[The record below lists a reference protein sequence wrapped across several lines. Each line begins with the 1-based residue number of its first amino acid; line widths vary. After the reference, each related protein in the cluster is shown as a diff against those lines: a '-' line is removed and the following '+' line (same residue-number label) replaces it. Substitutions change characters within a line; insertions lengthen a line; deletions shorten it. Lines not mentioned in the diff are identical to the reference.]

1 MNRNTVLMLSL
12 SLLMVLAVSASF
24 PCVVHGEIL
33 QDWTVDS
40 GGGKVTES
48 NGALTFS
55 GDERSPGPLL
65 YREFAPRDDF
75 EISFQ
80 LKAATLGEVDR
91 DPNGAG
97 EGFMLSLWPSTDFG
111 MPTGVAF
118 EMRARGGGQF
128 LLDRHDNAWAWDWTP
143 FIYNTLEYNDGY
155 SYWHNSSQQVT
166 ENALVKPNFWYTVNL
181 SVKNS
186 PFTVTATVT
195 NETGAI
201 LGTFSISDM
210 LNFSF
215 SDIRFLAISSGFGG
229 EFYVRNFTIRDAQPA
244 SSASLTIAAEPS
256 VIVGSPVNI
265 HGSLA
270 TDGVGLP
277 NELVVLKY
285 TFPGVKEWYPIG
297 SAYTDTAG
305 NYSIQWVNTATG
317 AFTLRAEWEGNS
329 DLPRASAN
337 VTLNSLPS
345 QNGVFFVESNSTVT
359 SLAFNSTT
367 SELSF
372 TVSGPSG
379 TSGYVKAT
387 VAKSL
392 LPNGAETTIYLDGN
406 QLSYELHETAD
417 SWVFTFNY
425 HHSTHTVTLDL
436 SLNQTPENPFVGE
449 DSVWILAVVAST
461 LLILVLG
468 VFIQKKKTG

>member
-1 MNRNTVLMLSL
+1 
-12 SLLMVLAVSASF
+12 
-24 PCVVHGEIL
+24 
-33 QDWTVDS
+33 
-40 GGGKVTES
+40 
-48 NGALTFS
+48 
-55 GDERSPGPLL
+55 
-65 YREFAPRDDF
+65 
-75 EISFQ
+75 
-80 LKAATLGEVDR
+80 
-91 DPNGAG
+91 
-97 EGFMLSLWPSTDFG
+97 MLSLWPSTDFG
-111 MPTGVAF
+111 MPTCVAF

-201 LGTFSISDM
+201 LGTFSISDT

-317 AFTLRAEWEGNS
+317 AVHAES
-329 DLPRASAN
+329 
-337 VTLNSLPS
+337 
-345 QNGVFFVESNSTVT
+345 GVER
-359 SLAFNSTT
+359 
-367 SELSF
+367 
-372 TVSGPSG
+372 
-379 TSGYVKAT
+379 
-387 VAKSL
+387 
-392 LPNGAETTIYLDGN
+392 
-406 QLSYELHETAD
+406 Q
-417 SWVFTFNY
+417 
-425 HHSTHTVTLDL
+425 
-436 SLNQTPENPFVGE
+436 
-449 DSVWILAVVAST
+449 
-461 LLILVLG
+461 
-468 VFIQKKKTG
+468 